1 MEAYWDLPDLRT
13 LAMRSPVWCHL
24 STPLDSYTHN
34 PDSAKWRDLSIPVD
48 LACISLA
55 WTTQSPPMGSMGFS
69 IKPARTMFDFWTAL
83 ESCCDC
89 GNVKLSAQVLPKSL
103 TMALPTITPELAG
116 QMVDKAGNSTLH
128 QGVCALHHK
137 QRSCNQSFFLSLS
150 GPQTQELPL
159 QLVPPNS

>member
-1 MEAYWDLPDLRT
+1 
-13 LAMRSPVWCHL
+13 
-24 STPLDSYTHN
+24 
-34 PDSAKWRDLSIPVD
+34 
-48 LACISLA
+48 
-55 WTTQSPPMGSMGFS
+55 MGFS
-69 IKPARTMFDFWTAL
+69 IKPPRTMFDFGTAL
-83 ESCCDC
+83 EPCCDC

-159 QLVPPNS
+159 QLVPPYIIIIFG

>member
-1 MEAYWDLPDLRT
+1 MQSGETSQYQSIWLASALVELLR
-13 LAMRSPVWCHL
+13 V
-24 STPLDSYTHN
+24 
-34 PDSAKWRDLSIPVD
+34 
-48 LACISLA
+48 
-55 WTTQSPPMGSMGFS
+55 PPMGFS

-83 ESCCDC
+83 EPCCDC

-159 QLVPPNS
+159 QLVPPNSELYIIIIFG